1 MTREDLRL
9 HVIHRRIRLLEKVY
23 KVLLSAFAI
32 SVISMMAF
40 FVKLAITDHGAHGLV
55 ISMVSGLLIM
65 GFMKFVV
72 DKQYEYEILSYYK
85 TPINK
90 YHNI

>member
-9 HVIHRRIRLLEKVY
+9 HVIHRRIRLLERVY
-23 KVLLSAFAI
+23 KVLFSAFAI
-32 SVISMMAF
+32 SVICMMAF
-40 FVKLAITDHGAHGLV
+40 SVKLAITDQGAHGLV
-55 ISMVSGLLIM
+55 VSMVSVLLTM

-72 DKQYEYEILSYYK
+72 DKQHEYEILSYYK